1 MTSSPDPSLSLDP
14 DDPRLSEWIDG
25 RLPSGEAA
33 AVEQAVR
40 GSESLSRL
48 VADLRAVKEA
58 AAAMPAAEP
67 PEGFVD
73 QVMRAIVETGPG
85 GSDERVVNEEWR
97 SIETERLA
105 AERVEADAD
114 ADLDPARGAAAP
126 GRPWPLLSLAGALA
140 AGLLVAV
147 LLNLPG
153 GDRREVALGPAD
165 PERLGRAATDPLPA
179 SPEAAAPRRGEPS
192 AQEPPD
198 ARQFAARESASEM
211 IRRLDQAAV
220 PKAAAGPGRPLAEDG
235 LLARAG
241 GNLPSDASRTAAEP
255 QAAASLDAARRQ
267 AALVDAVPG
276 PAEPIA
282 IQVWGAEGREAFVA
296 LLEES
301 GLEHEPSAPASAAG
315 KAAGPLGDEPF
326 FLIGE
331 ADAVAA
337 FLTRVGAERAQPG
350 ADAGAEG
357 GEAAA
362 ATGPV
367 RVRVRIVEAP
377 GVAPAAP
384 K

>member
-1 MTSSPDPSLSLDP
+1 MTNSPDPSSLAP

-25 RLPSGEAA
+25 RLPPGEAA
-33 AVEQAVR
+33 AVEQAVQA
-40 GSESLSRL
+40 SESLSRL

-58 AAAMPAAEP
+58 AAAVPAAKP

-114 ADLDPARGAAAP
+114 ADLDPAPGAAAP

-153 GDRREVALGPAD
+153 GERREVALGPAE
-165 PERLGRAATDPLPA
+165 PERLGQAATDLLPA
-179 SPEAAAPRRGEPS
+179 SPEAAAVPN
-192 AQEPPD
+192 
-198 ARQFAARESASEM
+198 AAG
-211 IRRLDQAAV
+211 Q
-220 PKAAAGPGRPLAEDG
+220 PAAGPLRSLAEDG
-235 LLARAG
+235 LSAG
-241 GNLPSDASRTAAEP
+241 DEVRLQLEAGRTAAEP
-255 QAAASLDAARRQ
+255 RTVATLAAEARIAVPRDAAPR
-267 AALVDAVPG
+267 
-276 PAEPIA
+276 PAEPIV
-282 IQVWGAEGREAFVA
+282 IEVWGAEGREAFVA

-301 GLEHEPSAPASAAG
+301 GLEHEPSAPAAAAG
-315 KAAGPLGDEPF
+315 KTAGPLGDEPF

-331 ADAVAA
+331 TDAVTA
-337 FLTRVGAERAQPG
+337 FLMRVGAERAQPG
-350 ADAGAEG
+350 ADAGPER

-362 ATGPV
+362 AAGPV
-367 RVRVRIVEAP
+367 RVLVRIVEAP